1 MDYEHMILKEKVL
14 QTFVVTIRE
23 VYKHGGPEKFFED
36 YPVGG
41 IYYNKS
47 GGPEEFFAEY
57 QATEDAETVT
67 QRVEDEKQT
76 GTSYPLRIL
85 EKCKA
90 ASKLPLLVCAD
101 EALIPGQ
108 KEALS
113 LGAAAASQNLE
124 DAYDIGKIRGMQM
137 NANGIDWI
145 LQPMTDLHYD
155 RISPFGGLT
164 NDPKLNAQ
172 TYGEI
177 VKGIQDQGICA
188 TVKHFPGLGT
198 THINMHFAPGVNR
211 LSFEEWMNSYGYYY
225 KELFKQGA
233 SAVMTSHV
241 MLPSFDSEGE
251 NGFLPI
257 ATYSTKLTTDLLK
270 GILGFEGAV
279 VTDALVMGGLATGN
293 LVEECVQAFRAG
305 ADLLLWPPV
314 ETADRIVELL
324 ENGEIP
330 MERLEDALNR
340 IEKMRSFRE
349 QAQKSEIPAPDAAW
363 ADQRAKEISAHGIC
377 VRKDEEKL
385 LPISPEKKKI
395 LVIDAAGDKDRI
407 SAKMLA
413 QELQNRG
420 FEAEVKRDI
429 YDEIS
434 NICWQDEMDELQ
446 SKYDLIL
453 LNVNVA
459 LQGDWGKPYMLIWGS
474 HLLDK
479 TKKVIVNWG
488 NGYVSMDYF
497 PEDPT
502 IIEVN
507 SAPKEHVISALVDR
521 MIGKEEFTGHPRIAE
536 GS

>member
-1 MDYEHMILKEKVL
+1 MDDTYMTLKEKVL

-23 VYKHGGPEKFFED
+23 VYKHGGPEHFFEK

-57 QATEDAETVT
+57 QAVDDAEIIT
-67 QRVEDEKQT
+67 QRVKDEKQT
-76 GTSYPLRIL
+76 GTSYPLKIL

-108 KEALS
+108 TEPLS
-113 LGAAAASQNLE
+113 LGAAAASRNDE

-172 TYGEI
+172 TYGKI
-177 VKGIQDQGICA
+177 VEGIQDQGICA

-198 THINMHFAPGVNR
+198 THINMHFAPGINR
-211 LSFEEWMNSYGYYY
+211 LSFEEWMDTYGYYY
-225 KELFKQGA
+225 KELFKAGT

-241 MLPSFDSEGE
+241 MLPSFDNEGE

-257 ATYSTKLTTDLLK
+257 ATYSSKLTTHLLK
-270 GILGFEGAV
+270 EILGFEGAV

-324 ENGEIP
+324 EQGEIP
-330 MERLEDALNR
+330 MERLEDALKR
-340 IEKMRSFRE
+340 IEKMRRFRE
-349 QAQKSEIPAPDAAW
+349 EAQKSKLPEPDAIW

-377 VRKDEEKL
+377 VRKDESKL
-385 LPISPEKKKI
+385 LPISREKKKI
-395 LVIDAAGDKDRI
+395 LVIDAAGENDRV

-413 QELQNRG
+413 KELTCRG
-420 FEAEVKRDI
+420 FETEVKRDI

-434 NICWQDEMDELQ
+434 NICWQDELDQLQ
-446 SKYDLIL
+446 AQYDLIL
-453 LNVNVA
+453 LNVNVS
-459 LQGDWGKPYMLIWGS
+459 LQGDWGKPYMLIWAS

-479 TKKVIVNWG
+479 SKKIIVNWG

-497 PEDPT
+497 REDPT

-507 SAPKEHVISALVDR
+507 SAPKEHVVSALVER
-521 MIGKEEFTGHPRIAE
+521 MIGEKGFTGYPRITE